1 METMRVDV
9 PVEMEQRFNQM
20 LDKFARENNVNLVSR
35 VESCED
41 QPRH

>member
-9 PVEMEQRFNQM
+9 PVEMAQRFNQM
-20 LDKFARENNVNLVSR
+20 LDKFARENNVKLVRR
-35 VESCED
+35 VESNED